1 MTANDV
7 LAAYLEEHLQ
17 GCFEAPPARAA
28 IEVLAFR
35 VGPFRF
41 LCQADAL
48 GVTAGSLA
56 ALTLDAAELVPDAY
70 RAHLRPGVR
79 RGPDV
84 LQFKGG
90 RLEIRGCQVERPLQL
105 QAAAIAPRGPRADA
119 PWISA
124 TTRDPPAFVLDPDA
138 AQLHFLRRQRPAG

>member
-1 MTANDV
+1 MTGNDV
-7 LAAYLEEHLQ
+7 LVAYLDEHLQ
-17 GCFEAPPARAA
+17 DCFDVPATRAT

-41 LCQADAL
+41 LCRADAL
-48 GVTAGSLA
+48 DPTAGNIA
-56 ALTLDAAELVPDAY
+56 TVTLDAAELVPDAY
-70 RAHLRPGVR
+70 RAHLRPGAR

-84 LQFKGG
+84 LRFKGG

-105 QAAAIAPRGPRADA
+105 QPAAIAPRGPRADA

-124 TTRDPPAFVLDPDA
+124 TTREPPAFVLDADA
-138 AQLHFLRRQRPAG
+138 AQLHFMRRQRPAG